1 MVCRRLFLWLRIFLW
16 RFDLE
21 DRHYRV
27 AEWPVEDRPREKLA
41 SRGAWSLSDAELL
54 AIVLRVGSRGETV
67 VALAQRLLAH
77 FGGVSGLSAAR
88 IPEIASLSGVGM
100 AKGAQ
105 LLAAFELGRRAAA
118 PRDERDLQVS
128 SGKDV
133 YDILGAKLR
142 DTRRE
147 SFWALLLNQKHRL
160 LKSEKISEG
169 SLTMTLVHPR
179 EASAAAVIFV
189 HNHPSGDPEP
199 SVDDYNLTVRLI
211 ECGDLLGI
219 RVVDHIVLGD
229 HAYVSLRDRGAFRQK

>member
-1 MVCRRLFLWLRIFLW
+1 MT
-16 RFDLE
+16 LE
-21 DRHYRV
+21 ERHYRV
-27 AEWPVEDRPREKLA
+27 AEWPVEERPREKLA
-41 SRGAWSLSDAELL
+41 ARGARSLSDSELL
-54 AIVLRVGSRGETV
+54 AILLRVGSRKETV

-77 FGGVSGLSAAR
+77 FGGLSALSAAR
-88 IPEIASLSGVGM
+88 IPELSAISGVGM

-105 LLAAFELGRRAAA
+105 LLEAFELGRRAAA
-118 PRDERDLQVS
+118 PRDERDPVIS
-128 SGKDV
+128 SGQEV

-142 DTRRE
+142 DARRE

-160 LKSEKISEG
+160 LKTEKISEG

-179 EASAAAVIFV
+179 EAFLPAVRESAAAVIFV

-211 ECGDLLGI
+211 ECGELLGI

-229 HAYVSLRDRGAFRQK
+229 HAFVSLRDRGAFRQK

>member
-1 MVCRRLFLWLRIFLW
+1 MT
-16 RFDLE
+16 LE
-21 DRHYRV
+21 ERHYRV
-27 AEWPVEDRPREKLA
+27 AEWPIEERPREKLA
-41 SRGAWSLSDAELL
+41 ARGAWSLSDSELL
-54 AIVLRVGSRGETV
+54 AILLRVGSRKETV

-77 FGGVSGLSAAR
+77 FGGLSALSAAR
-88 IPEIASLSGVGM
+88 IPELSSISGVGM

-118 PRDERDLQVS
+118 PRDERDPVIS
-128 SGKDV
+128 SGQEV
-133 YDILGAKLR
+133 YDILGPKLR
-142 DTRRE
+142 DARRE

-160 LKSEKISEG
+160 LKTEKISEG

-179 EASAAAVIFV
+179 EAFLPAVRESAAAVIFV

-211 ECGDLLGI
+211 ECGELLGI

-229 HAYVSLRDRGAFRQK
+229 HAFVSLRDRGAFRQK

>member
-1 MVCRRLFLWLRIFLW
+1 MT
-16 RFDLE
+16 LE
-21 DRHYRV
+21 ERHYRV
-27 AEWPVEDRPREKLA
+27 AEWPVEERPREKLA
-41 SRGAWSLSDAELL
+41 ARGARSLSDSELL
-54 AIVLRVGSRGETV
+54 AILLRVGSRKETV

-77 FGGVSGLSAAR
+77 FGGLSALSAAR
-88 IPEIASLSGVGM
+88 IPELSAISGVGM

-118 PRDERDLQVS
+118 PRDERDPVIS
-128 SGKDV
+128 SGQEV

-142 DTRRE
+142 DARRE

-160 LKSEKISEG
+160 LKTEKISEG

-179 EASAAAVIFV
+179 EAFLPAVRESAAAVIFV

-211 ECGDLLGI
+211 ECGELLGI

-229 HAYVSLRDRGAFRQK
+229 HAFVSLRDRGAFRQK

>member
-1 MVCRRLFLWLRIFLW
+1 MP
-16 RFDLE
+16 E

-27 AEWPVEDRPREKLA
+27 AEWPVEERPREKLA
-41 SRGAWSLSDAELL
+41 ARGAWSLSDPELL
-54 AIVLRVGSRGETV
+54 AILLRVGSRKETV

-88 IPEIASLSGVGM
+88 IPELSAVSGIGM

-118 PRDERDLQVS
+118 PRDERDPVIS
-128 SGKDV
+128 SGKEV
-133 YDILGAKLR
+133 YDILGPRLR
-142 DTRRE
+142 DARRE

-160 LKSEKISEG
+160 LKTEQISEG

-179 EASAAAVIFV
+179 EAFLPAVRESAAAVIFV

-211 ECGDLLGI
+211 ECGELLGI